1 MKIIKSDL
9 HAIAVGPSQYPKDD
23 LPEIAFAGRS
33 NVGKS
38 SFINSMIN
46 RANLA
51 RTSGKPGK
59 TRTINFYIINDSFR
73 FVDLP
78 GYGYAHVSKS
88 EREKW
93 GIIIDEYLTTR
104 ENLKEIVLVVDI
116 RHEPS
121 EQDLMMYNW
130 IKHFGFNGIVNEH
143 AAEGTKLQDEDIDL
157 MVKAIWN
164 GTKNLISRSKV
175 GQMPRLLLKVNYV
188 KDSFHIGDLL
198 KDIKLKTKLNDE
210 EEIRNIDD
218 FTLNLDL
225 FMNSLNKYKKKIE
238 SIEFAV
244 DDRVKFKLNDNSIK
258 LEEALNEFNPIELKI
273 EGW

>member
-9 HAIAVGPSQYPKDD
+9 QAIAVGPNQYPEDD
-23 LPEIAFAGRS
+23 LVEIAFAGRS

-78 GYGYAHVSKS
+78 GYGFAHVSKA

-93 GIIIDEYLTTR
+93 GIIIDEYLTNR
-104 ENLKEIVLVVDI
+104 ENLKEIVLIVDI

-130 IKHFGFNGIVNEH
+130 IKSFGYDGIVI
-143 AAEGTKLQDEDIDL
+143 ATKAD
-157 MVKAIWN
+157 K
-164 GTKNLISRSKV
+164 
-175 GQMPRLLLKVNYV
+175 
-188 KDSFHIGDLL
+188 IGKTRYQKHLNIIKKKL
-198 KDIKLKTKLNDE
+198 DIKDE
-210 EEIRNIDD
+210 
-218 FTLNLDL
+218 
-225 FMNSLNKYKKKIE
+225 SLIIPYSSDKKINKE
-238 SIEFAV
+238 KAWGI
-244 DDRVKFKLNDNSIK
+244 
-258 LEEALNEFNPIELKI
+258 LEEKLK
-273 EGW
+273 

>member
-9 HAIAVGPSQYPKDD
+9 HAIAVGPSQYPKDE

-59 TRTINFYIINDSFR
+59 TRTINFYIINESFR

-78 GYGYAHVSKS
+78 GYGYAQVSKS

-93 GIIIDEYLTTR
+93 GHIIEEYLTER
-104 ENLKEIVLVVDI
+104 ENLREIILIIDI

-130 IKHFGFNGIVNEH
+130 IKSFGYKGLVI
-143 AAEGTKLQDEDIDL
+143 ATKADKISKGKWQRHINIIKKKLEIED
-157 MVKAIWN
+157 
-164 GTKNLISRSKV
+164 TSLILPYSSDN
-175 GQMPRLLLKVNYV
+175 KVNKEKAWKV
-188 KDSFHIGDLL
+188 LGD
-198 KDIKLKTKLNDE
+198 I
-210 EEIRNIDD
+210 
-218 FTLNLDL
+218 
-225 FMNSLNKYKKKIE
+225 
-238 SIEFAV
+238 
-244 DDRVKFKLNDNSIK
+244 
-258 LEEALNEFNPIELKI
+258 LER
-273 EGW
+273 

>member
-1 MKIIKSDL
+1 MMKIIKSDL
-9 HAIAVGPSQYPKDD
+9 HAIAVGPSQYPKDE

-59 TRTINFYIINDSFR
+59 TRTINFYIINESFR

-78 GYGYAHVSKS
+78 GYGYAQVSKT

-93 GIIIDEYLTTR
+93 GHIIEEYLTER
-104 ENLKEIVLVVDI
+104 ENLREIILIVDI

-130 IKHFGFNGIVNEH
+130 IKSFGYKGLVIATKADKISKARWQKHVNIIKK
-143 AAEGTKLQDEDIDL
+143 KLEIED
-157 MVKAIWN
+157 
-164 GTKNLISRSKV
+164 TSLILPYSSDN
-175 GQMPRLLLKVNYV
+175 KVNKEKAWQV
-188 KDSFHIGDLL
+188 LG
-198 KDIKLKTKLNDE
+198 
-210 EEIRNIDD
+210 EI
-218 FTLNLDL
+218 
-225 FMNSLNKYKKKIE
+225 
-238 SIEFAV
+238 
-244 DDRVKFKLNDNSIK
+244 
-258 LEEALNEFNPIELKI
+258 LER
-273 EGW
+273 